1 MSISNDLDEVST
13 FIVCPGCKT
22 RSPKD
27 WIVKHMESKTRPR
40 VRNLRFILDASFVTR
55 PQRYSIRN

>member
-27 WIVKHMESKTRPR
+27 WIVKHLESKTRPR
-40 VRNLRFILDASFVTR
+40 VRNLKSILDASFVTR
-55 PQRYSIRN
+55 PQKFSIKN

>member
-1 MSISNDLDEVST
+1 MSISNDLDEVSI

-40 VRNLRFILDASFVTR
+40 VQISGVF
-55 PQRYSIRN
+55 